1 MMIEPFSI
9 TVPRSKGR
17 VGVRRTVSRGELD
30 VSCRLTFAEMIVGP
44 PGSVADLS
52 GLTFLDSSGVGAIHR
67 AKQIAEKDGGH
78 LVICRPRPTVRRLFE
93 INGLLGWLGEWD
105 PIWSG

>member
-9 TVPRSKGR
+9 TVREVEGAL
-17 VGVRRTVSRGELD
+17 VFELRGELD
-30 VSCRLTFAEMIVGP
+30 VSCRLTFEEMIVGP
-44 PGSVADLS
+44 PGSVLVLDLS

-105 PIWSG
+105 PIWSD